1 MADLDE
7 MKRKAK
13 DMGADAKETVQNAG
27 NKVENI
33 KDKAGNRLEEVR
45 DKSDQADADG
55 GDTKVE
61 Q

>member
-1 MADLDE
+1 